1 MERLEFEH
9 QGCKYI
15 CERVDAG
22 WRFQVVIARS
32 GDVLSTGTHR
42 GLSEAFDEA
51 KILANGASQPVS

>member
-1 MERLEFEH
+1 MERLEFDHE
-9 QGCKYI
+9 GCKYI
-15 CERVDAG
+15 GEQVDAG

-51 KILANGASQPVS
+51 KTLAKGTSRPAS